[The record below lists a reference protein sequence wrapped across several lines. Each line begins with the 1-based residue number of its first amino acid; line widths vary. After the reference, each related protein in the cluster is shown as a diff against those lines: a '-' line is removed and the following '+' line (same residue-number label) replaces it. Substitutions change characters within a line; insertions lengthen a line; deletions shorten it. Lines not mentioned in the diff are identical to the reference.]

1 MRLLARLRAGLLLGA
16 ILVFGAPPAIA
27 ATGDLPELG
36 PNVTV
41 GRLPAGGGTFIV
53 RPVAGAP
60 LAAIELWYRAPSTGF
75 GPKPLPALARL
86 AAQVVA
92 ASKPIVGDPL
102 GKTISNA
109 GGRLGITVYGDSIAI
124 SAIVPAAAARSVVKA
139 LTTAYFAP
147 VFTDDG
153 YRAAQRDVAQ
163 ESQISA
169 FDPETVVRDTVF
181 AQLFTSGPQHFPSLG
196 DPKDVLQISSADA
209 KAFATRAFRSQNA
222 ILVVS
227 GAVEPGVADAAV
239 GGRPEDSDAAPEAP
253 IAPEVAL
260 AAQSVTKNFV
270 EQVGGY
276 GWIGPAIA
284 SAREATAMDFIA
296 DYLFRTD
303 DGYVTRRATEKFPDA
318 LLLGQFITLHDP
330 GVMFVVYSAK
340 GDTTKLRQLI
350 DDGFSSVQKPLDAAA
365 FASALE
371 SFKYHL
377 LTDLQT
383 PTQMADNFGWYS
395 VEGAAEY
402 APGVKGESGLYFQ
415 AADALTPDFIAAVA
429 QKYFAKAPVS
439 VTLRPDP
446 PPEKGKTQ

>member
-1 MRLLARLRAGLLLGA
+1 MSSLTRLRAGLLGA
-16 ILVFGAPPAIA
+16 VLVIAASPGSA

-75 GPKPLPALARL
+75 GPKPEPALARL

-102 GKTISNA
+102 GKAVSDA
-109 GGRLGITVYGDSIAI
+109 GGRLGITVYSDSIAI
-124 SAIVPAAAARSVVKA
+124 SAIVPATAARKIVKT

-153 YRAAQRDVAQ
+153 YRAAQRDVSQ

-169 FDPETVVRDTVF
+169 FDPETVVRDTIF
-181 AQLFTSGPQHFPSLG
+181 AQLFASGPQHFPSLG

-239 GGRPEDSDAAPEAP
+239 GGRPEDSDAAPEPPASP
-253 IAPEVAL
+253 EIAADAE
-260 AAQSVTKNFV
+260 SVTKNFA

-276 GWIGPAIA
+276 GWIGPGISSA
-284 SAREATAMDFIA
+284 SEATAMDFIA
-296 DYLFRTD
+296 DYLFRSD
-303 DGYVTRRATEKFPDA
+303 DGYVTRRVSDKFPDA

-330 GVMFVVYSAK
+330 GVMFVVYSSK
-340 GDTTKLRQLI
+340 GDTSNLRRLI
-350 DDGFSSVQKPLDAAA
+350 DDGFAAIQKPLEPAA
-365 FASALE
+365 FAAALE
-371 SFKYHL
+371 AFKYHL

-402 APGVKGESGLYFQ
+402 APGVKGERGLYFQ
-415 AADALTPDFIAAVA
+415 AADALTPDFVASVA
-429 QKYFAKAPVS
+429 QKYFAKAPVV
-439 VTLRPDP
+439 VTLRPSP
-446 PPEKGKTQ
+446 PPQKGKP